1 MKGPEKVILELGLMK
16 TSSSVF
22 FWWNEAEEAI
32 EANEAVEAVDV
43 IEATEF
49 SNARKNHSVGNVQA
63 IFYF

>member
-1 MKGPEKVILELGLMK
+1 MKGPEKVILELGLME

-49 SNARKNHSVGNVQA
+49 SNARKITQ
-63 IFYF
+63 

>member
-32 EANEAVEAVDV
+32 EAVEAVDV

-49 SNARKNHSVGNVQA
+49 SNARKITQ
-63 IFYF
+63 